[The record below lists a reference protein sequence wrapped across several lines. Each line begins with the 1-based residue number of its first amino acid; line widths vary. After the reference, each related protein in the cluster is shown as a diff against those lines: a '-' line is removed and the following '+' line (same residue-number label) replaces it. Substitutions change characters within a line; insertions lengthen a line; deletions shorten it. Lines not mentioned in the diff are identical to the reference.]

1 LPATKTNTVDF
12 NTREFYM
19 KLGIDIG
26 SVTAKAVVLDEADNI
41 IEARYTRTRGQPVET
56 ILTILEGMLS
66 QYSPD
71 QFTVAAATGTGGE
84 LIARLLGIPFVNE
97 ITAQAAGTAR
107 FHPEVKSILEIGG
120 EDSKLIIL
128 GEESPGTA
136 LKVTDFAINGACAAG
151 TGSFL
156 DQQASRMGIPIEQF
170 GDVALKSEHP
180 PRVAGRCSVFAKT
193 DMIHLQQVGT
203 PVPDIVAGLCFA
215 MVRNFKGQVIRGRNL
230 STPVSFQ
237 GGVAANKGIIRALLE
252 VLQLKEAEL
261 IIPEQFAVLGALGAA
276 ITGERAPGGD
286 GTREGTLPK
295 DTLQRIRDYIAH
307 REYRFVTLPPLSG
320 DNYPI
325 DTEVVKISPAQPV
338 EAYVGVDIG
347 SISTNVVLID
357 RDNNVL
363 ARRYLM
369 TASQPIEAV
378 KTGLREVGQ
387 EIGDRVIIKGAG
399 STGSGRYM
407 TGEFFGADVIRNEI
421 TSHAR
426 AAAFLCPEVDT
437 IFEIGGQDAKY
448 ISLQDGTIIDFA
460 MNKVCA
466 AGTGSFLEEQ
476 AEKLGISIKEEF
488 GTLGLASRQP
498 LDLGERCTVFME
510 SQLNFCKQRGAA
522 KEGLVAGLAYSVV
535 KNYLTKVVE
544 DRRIGDHILFQGGTA
559 FNRAVKAAFE
569 SVLGKKI
576 QVPPHHDV
584 LGAIGV
590 AMLSKEEMEAKG
602 GQTRFRGFD
611 LTSREYE
618 LSSFECQRC
627 SNRCEIH
634 KVVFEGEKP
643 LFYGSRCGLWD
654 SPEKKKQRE
663 SSRIL
668 RLFDERYEALM
679 NAYPRQSPE
688 SPNGKTVGIPRVLFF
703 HELYPLWQAFF
714 TELGFQVVVSDP
726 TNRHIIRQGV
736 ENIVEEPC
744 LPIKLAHGH
753 VLNLLE
759 KEPDLLFLPVQCT
772 MEKLSD
778 DFNKSWNCPL
788 SQSLSYILYS
798 SARIRN
804 TLTTPSGKKPRVLRP
819 VVHPDRGRAW
829 LRRVLRRVA
838 RDAGVSS
845 SSLIDGAIQAG
856 FEAFDSF
863 NDWQQRRG
871 REVLAQLKPDEK
883 AIVIVG
889 RAYNTYDEAMTL
901 NLPEKLRDLDMLAI
915 PIDFL
920 PLKSLAEEVSAAHPN
935 MYWKS
940 GQKILCAARMISRD
954 PRLFGLYVTNFAC
967 GPDSYLLKF
976 FSKETEGKPFLTIEI
991 DEHSA
996 DAGIITRCEAFI
1008 DTIRNAR
1015 TRGTSTPIPVISI
1028 SSDHDNRRRIYLPY
1042 MIDHGYVLGAAMRH
1056 CGADAE
1062 PLPQSDELTLELGRK
1077 YTTGKE
1083 CFPSIITTG
1092 DIVKKTLAPDFDADH
1107 AAFFMPAAS
1116 GPCRFGQY
1124 NKLHRLVLDE
1134 LGLPQVPIL
1143 VFDQTQGFHK
1153 DMAVFGR
1160 SFRLHAWRAITILD
1174 YMQKIVLERRP
1185 YEVNKGDTDAVYQEW
1200 LDSLVKLVG
1209 QDGSTLKT
1217 FSRQARGAFEAVKID
1232 QSMGKPRIGI
1242 VGEIFVRSN
1251 QFANNFLVRKLEAL
1265 GAQCAVPPL
1274 EEWLDYI
1281 DHQRKRRNRL
1291 HIEGGWRDWAKQKL
1305 TEIVQEGVAEPLR
1318 KQFDGAIG
1326 HFIRELPT
1334 QAILDRGHAYLT
1346 PAVEGEAILSMGR
1359 VVEYAEHGFN
1369 GIVNIIPFGCMPGTI
1384 VSLLLHQFRQDHGLP
1399 VLNVVVEG
1407 TKDPSQDIRF
1417 EAFIHQ
1423 CYEHMQHQQRSG
1435 TKIQH

>member
-1 LPATKTNTVDF
+1 
-12 NTREFYM
+12 M

-41 IEARYTRTRGQPVET
+41 IESRYVRTRGQPVKT
-56 ILTILEGMLS
+56 ILGILEDLLAEYPPGK
-66 QYSPD
+66 
-71 QFTVAAATGTGGE
+71 FTSAATTGTGGE
-84 LIARLLGIPFVNE
+84 LIARLLGISFANE
-97 ITAQAAGTAR
+97 IIAQAAGTVK
-107 FHPEVKSILEIGG
+107 FHPEVKTILEIGG
-120 EDSKLIIL
+120 EDSKLIVL
-128 GEESPGTA
+128 GEAEGTA
-136 LKVTDFAINGACAAG
+136 PKVADFAINGACAAG

-156 DQQASRMGIPIEQF
+156 DQQASRMGIPIEEF
-170 GDVALKSEHP
+170 GDVALRSEHP
-180 PRVAGRCSVFAKT
+180 PRVAGRCSVFAKS

-215 MVRNFKGQVIRGRNL
+215 MIRNFKGQVIRGRNL
-230 STPVSFQ
+230 SKPVAFQ
-237 GGVAANKGIIRALLE
+237 GGVAANKGIRRAMLE
-252 VLQLKEAEL
+252 VLELKEPEL
-261 IIPEQFAVLGALGAA
+261 IVPEHFAVLGAIGAA
-276 ITGERAPGGD
+276 ITGDRD
-286 GTREGTLPK
+286 KTLPQ
-295 DTLQRIRDYIAH
+295 DTLQRLRDYITR
-307 REYRFVTLPPLSG
+307 REHKFVTLPALEG
-320 DNYPI
+320 DDYPI
-325 DTEVVKISPAQPV
+325 RTGTVRINASAPV

-347 SISTNVVLID
+347 SISTNVVVID
-357 RDNNVL
+357 KDNNVL

-369 TASQPIEAV
+369 TASRPIEAV
-378 KTGLREVGQ
+378 KKGLEEVGK
-387 EIGDRVIIKGAG
+387 EIGAKVIVRGAG

-407 TGEFFGADVIRNEI
+407 TGEFFGADVIHNEI

-426 AAAFLCPEVDT
+426 AASFVCPEVDT

-448 ISLQDGTIIDFA
+448 ISLQNGTIVDFA

-476 AEKLGISIKEEF
+476 AEKLGIKIEKEF
-488 GTLGLASRQP
+488 GNLGLASKSP

-510 SQLNFCKQRGAA
+510 SQQNYCKQRGAA
-522 KEGLVAGLAYSVV
+522 KEDLVAGLAYSVV

-544 DRRIGDHILFQGGTA
+544 ERRIGDHILFQGGTA

-576 QVPPHHDV
+576 TVPPHHDI

-590 AMLSKEEMEAKG
+590 AMLAKEEIERTGKK
-602 GQTRFRGFD
+602 TRFRGFYLAD
-611 LTSREYE
+611 RKYE
-618 LSSFECQRC
+618 LSTFECQKC

-634 KVVFEGEKP
+634 KVVFEGEAP

-654 SPEKKKQRE
+654 STEKKEKRQ
-663 SSRIL
+663 SSKIP
-668 RLFDERYEALM
+668 RLFNERAEHLI
-679 NAYPRQSPE
+679 NTYPKE
-688 SPNGKTVGIPRVLFF
+688 SPDRPNGRTVGIIRSLFF
-703 HELYPLWQAFF
+703 HELFPLWKAFF
-714 TELGFQVVVSDP
+714 TELGFRVVTSDP

-759 KEPDLLFLPVQCT
+759 KEPDFLFLPVQCT

-778 DFNKSWNCPL
+778 DFAKSWNCPL
-788 SQSLSYILYS
+788 TQSLPYILLS
-798 SARIRN
+798 SVRIKAA
-804 TLTTPSGKKPRVLRP
+804 LTIPSGKRPQVLKP

-829 LRRVLRRVA
+829 LKKILQRVA
-838 RDAGVSS
+838 HEAGINST
-845 SSLIDGAIQAG
+845 SLIDNAIQAG
-856 FEAFDSF
+856 FAALDSF
-863 NDWQQRRG
+863 NAWQQQRG
-871 REVLAQLKPDEK
+871 QEILSQLKEGEK
-883 AIVIVG
+883 AIVIIG

-901 NLPEKLRDLDMLAI
+901 NLPEKLRDMDVLAI

-920 PLKSLAEEVSAAHPN
+920 PLRELAPELSVAHPN

-940 GQKILCAARMISRD
+940 GQKILCAARLIARD

-976 FSKETEGKPFLTIEI
+976 FSKETESKPFLTIEI

-996 DAGIITRCEAFI
+996 DAGIITRGEAFI

-1015 TRGTSTPIPVISI
+1015 TRGTSIPIPVVSI
-1028 SSDHDNRRRIYLPY
+1028 SSNHTNSRRIYLPY
-1042 MIDHGYVLGAAMRH
+1042 MIDHGYVLAAAMRH

-1062 PLPQSDELTLELGRK
+1062 PLPQSDEVTLELGRR

-1083 CFPSIITTG
+1083 CYPSIITTG

-1124 NKLHRLVLDE
+1124 HRLHRLVLDE
-1134 LGLPQVPIL
+1134 LGLQQVPIL
-1143 VFDQTQGFHK
+1143 VFDQTKGYHK
-1153 DMAVFGR
+1153 DMAALGQG
-1160 SFRLHAWRAITILD
+1160 FRLHAWRAITILD
-1174 YMQKIVLERRP
+1174 SMQKMVLERRP
-1185 YEVNKGDTDAVYQEW
+1185 YEVNRGETDAVYKEC
-1200 LDSLVKLVG
+1200 LDLLVKAVG
-1209 QDGSTLKT
+1209 QDGDAMKRLSK
-1217 FSRQARGAFEAVKID
+1217 RIRDAFAAVKID
-1232 QSMGKPRIGI
+1232 TSTPKPRLGI

-1251 QFANNFLVRKLEAL
+1251 PFANDFLIRQLEAL

-1281 DHQRKRRNRL
+1281 DHQRKRRSRL
-1291 HIEGGWRDWAKQKL
+1291 RLEGGWKDWARQKL
-1305 TEIVQEGVAEPLR
+1305 TELVQEGVAEPLR
-1318 KQFDGAIG
+1318 KQFDDAIEL
-1326 HFIRELPT
+1326 FTRELPT
-1334 QAILDRGHAYLT
+1334 QAILNRGRTYLT

-1359 VVEYAEHGFN
+1359 IVEYAEHGFD

-1399 VLNVVVEG
+1399 FLTVSVEG
-1407 TKDPSQDIRF
+1407 TKDTTQNIRL
-1417 EAFIHQ
+1417 EAFVHQ
-1423 CYEHMQHQQRSG
+1423 CREHRHHLSARGQQHP
-1435 TKIQH
+1435 

>member
-1 LPATKTNTVDF
+1 
-12 NTREFYM
+12 M

-26 SVTAKAVVLDEADNI
+26 SVTAKAVVLDEVDNI
-41 IEARYTRTRGQPVET
+41 IESRYTRTRGQPMET
-56 ILTILEGMLS
+56 ILAILEGILS

-71 QFTVAAATGTGGE
+71 RFTAAAATGTGGE
-84 LIARLLGIPFVNE
+84 LIASLLEVPFVNE
-97 ITAQAAGTAR
+97 IIAQAAGTVR
-107 FHPEVKSILEIGG
+107 FHPEVKTILEIGG

-128 GEESPGTA
+128 VEESPGTSP
-136 LKVTDFAINGACAAG
+136 KVTDFAMNGACAAG

-170 GDVALKSEHP
+170 GDVALQSEHP

-193 DMIHLQQVGT
+193 DMIHLQQIGT
-203 PVPDIVAGLCFA
+203 PVHEIVAGLCFA
-215 MVRNFKGQVIRGRNL
+215 MVRNFKGQVIRGRDL
-230 STPVSFQ
+230 GTPISFQ
-237 GGVAANKGIIRALLE
+237 GGVAANKGIKRAILE
-252 VLQLKEAEL
+252 ILQLKEAEL
-261 IIPEQFAVLGALGAA
+261 IVPEHFAVLGAVGAA
-276 ITGERAPGGD
+276 LVSKEKRLPED
-286 GTREGTLPK
+286 TLP
-295 DTLQRIRDYIAH
+295 RIRDYIAR
-307 REYRFVTLPPLSG
+307 REYNFVTLPPLAG

-325 DTEVVKISPAQPV
+325 ETEPVKISPVQPV

-378 KTGLREVGQ
+378 KKGLSEVGQ
-387 EIGDRVIIKGAG
+387 EIGDKVIVKGAG

-426 AAAFLCPEVDT
+426 AASFMCPEVDT

-448 ISLQDGTIIDFA
+448 VSLQNGTIIDFA

-476 AEKLGISIKEEF
+476 AEKLDIRIDEEF
-488 GTLGLASRQP
+488 GALALSSKQP

-522 KEGLVAGLAYSVV
+522 KEELVAGLAYSVV

-544 DRRIGDHILFQGGTA
+544 DRRIGDHVLFQGGTA

-569 SVLGKKI
+569 NVLGKKV
-576 QVPPHHDV
+576 QVPPHHDI

-590 AMLSKEEMEAKG
+590 AMLAREEMETNG
-602 GQTRFRGFD
+602 RQTRFLGFD
-611 LTSREYE
+611 LASRKYE
-618 LSSFECQRC
+618 LSSFECESC

-634 KVVFEGEKP
+634 KVAFQGEKP

-654 SPEKKKQRE
+654 SPEKKEQRQ
-663 SSRIL
+663 SSQIA
-668 RLFDERYEALM
+668 RLFDERYEAMM
-679 NAYPRQSPE
+679 NAYPKESPD

-703 HELYPLWQAFF
+703 HELFPMWKAFF
-714 TELGFQVVVSDP
+714 TELGFQVVVSDL
-726 TNRHIIRQGV
+726 TNRRIIRQGV

-778 DFNKSWNCPL
+778 DFAKAWNCPL
-788 SQSLSYILYS
+788 TQSLPFILLS
-798 SARIRN
+798 SARIKEA
-804 TLTTPSGKKPRVLRP
+804 LTTSTGKKPKVLRP
-819 VVHPDRGRAW
+819 VIRPDRGQPW
-829 LRRVLRRVA
+829 LRRALKRVA

-845 SSLIDGAIQAG
+845 GTRIDKAIQAG
-856 FEAFDSF
+856 FEAYDSF

-871 REVLAQLKPDEK
+871 QEVLAQLKPGEK
-883 AIVIVG
+883 AIVIIG
-889 RAYNTYDEAMTL
+889 RAYNTYDPEITL

-915 PIDFL
+915 PLDFL
-920 PLKSLAEEVSAAHPN
+920 PLKSLAGETSTAHPN

-976 FSKETEGKPFLTIEI
+976 FSKETEGKPFLTLEI

-1008 DTIRNAR
+1008 DTIRHAR
-1015 TRGTSTPIPVISI
+1015 TRGTSQPIPVISI
-1028 SSDHDNRRRIYLPY
+1028 SSDHTNKRQVYLPY
-1042 MIDHGYVLGAAMRH
+1042 MIDHGYVIGAAMRH
-1056 CGADAE
+1056 CGVDAE

-1083 CFPSIITTG
+1083 CYPSIITTG

-1107 AAFFMPAAS
+1107 AAFFMPGAS

-1134 LGLPQVPIL
+1134 LGLQQVPIL
-1143 VFDQTQGFHK
+1143 VFDQTKDYHQ
-1153 DMAVFGR
+1153 DMATFGKG
-1160 SFRLHAWRAITILD
+1160 FRLHAWRAIAILD
-1174 YMQKIVLERRP
+1174 SMQKMLLERRP
-1185 YEVNKGDTDAVYQEW
+1185 YEVNQGETDAVYQEW
-1200 LDSLVKLVG
+1200 LDSLIKRVG
-1209 QDGSTLKT
+1209 QDGNTLKT
-1217 FSRQARGAFEAVKID
+1217 FSRQVRDAFEAVKID
-1232 QSMGKPRIGI
+1232 KSTPKPHIGV

-1265 GAQCAVPPL
+1265 GAQCAVPPF

-1281 DHQRKRRNRL
+1281 DYQRKRRSRL
-1291 HIEGGWRDWAKQKL
+1291 HIEGGWKDWAKQKL
-1305 TEIVQEGVAEPLR
+1305 TEIVQESVAEPLR
-1318 KQFDGAIG
+1318 KQFDSAIEQ
-1326 HFIRELPT
+1326 FARELPT
-1334 QAILDRGHAYLT
+1334 QKILNRGHTYLS
-1346 PAVEGEAILSMGR
+1346 PAIEGEAILSMGR
-1359 VVEYAEHGFN
+1359 AVEYAEHGFD

-1384 VSLLLHQFRQDHGLP
+1384 VSLLLHQYRHDYGLP
-1399 VLNVVVEG
+1399 VLNAVVEG
-1407 TKDPSQDIRF
+1407 TKDPIQDIRF
-1417 EAFIHQ
+1417 EAFAQQ
-1423 CYEHMQHQQRSG
+1423 CYEQMNRQHSP
-1435 TKIQH
+1435 KK

>member
-1 LPATKTNTVDF
+1 
-12 NTREFYM
+12 M

-41 IEARYTRTRGQPVET
+41 IESRYTRTRGQPVET
-56 ILTILEGMLS
+56 ILAILEDILAKN
-66 QYSPD
+66 SPD
-71 QFTVAAATGTGGE
+71 KLKVAAATGTGGE
-84 LIARLLGIPFVNE
+84 LIANLLGIPFVNE
-97 ITAQAAGTAR
+97 IIAQAAGTTR
-107 FHPEVKSILEIGG
+107 FHPEVKTILEIGG
-120 EDSKLIIL
+120 EDSKLMTL
-128 GEESPGTA
+128 GEESLGT
-136 LKVTDFAINGACAAG
+136 LPKVTDFAINGACAAG

-156 DQQASRMGIPIEQF
+156 DQQASRMGIPIEDF

-203 PVPDIVAGLCFA
+203 PVHDIVAGLCFA
-215 MVRNFKGQVIRGRNL
+215 MVRNFKGQIIRGRNL
-230 STPVSFQ
+230 STPISFQ
-237 GGVAANKGIIRALLE
+237 GGVAANKGIRRAILE
-252 VLQLKEAEL
+252 VLQLKEEEL
-261 IIPEQFAVLGALGAA
+261 IIPEHFAVLGALGAA
-276 ITGERAPGGD
+276 ITGEKARGD
-286 GTREGTLPK
+286 GAREGTLPE
-295 DTLQRIRDYIAH
+295 DTLQRIRDYIAR
-307 REYRFVTLPPLSG
+307 REYRFVTLPSLAG
-320 DNYPI
+320 DDYPI
-325 DTEVVKISPAQPV
+325 DTEPVKISPAQPV

-347 SISTNVVLID
+347 SISTNVVVID
-357 RDNNVL
+357 QDNNVL

-369 TASQPIEAV
+369 TAGQPIEAV
-378 KTGLREVGQ
+378 KEGLYEVGQ
-387 EIGDRVIIKGAG
+387 EIGDRVIIRGAG

-426 AAAFLCPEVDT
+426 AAAFMCPEVDT

-476 AEKLGISIKEEF
+476 AEKLDLNIKEEF
-488 GTLGLASRQP
+488 GDLALASKQP

-522 KEGLVAGLAYSVV
+522 KKEMVAGLAYSVV

-544 DRRIGDHILFQGGTA
+544 DHRIGDHILFQGGTA

-569 SVLGKKI
+569 SVIGKKV

-590 AMLSKEEMEAKG
+590 AMLAKEETETNG
-602 GQTRFRGFD
+602 RRTCFRGFD
-611 LTSREYE
+611 LTGRKYE

-634 KVVFEGEKP
+634 KVIFKGEKP

-654 SPEKKKQRE
+654 SPEKKEHRQ
-663 SSRIL
+663 SSRIP

-679 NAYPRQSPE
+679 NTYPKESPD
-688 SPNGKTVGIPRVLFF
+688 SPNGKTVGIPRALFF
-703 HELYPLWQAFF
+703 HELFPLWKAFF

-726 TNRHIIRQGV
+726 TNRHIMRQGV

-753 VLNLLE
+753 ILNLLE

-778 DFNKSWNCPL
+778 DFAKSWNCPL
-788 SQSLSYILYS
+788 SQSLSYISFS
-798 SARIRN
+798 SARIKEA
-804 TLTTPSGKKPRVLRP
+804 LTKTTGKTPKILRP
-819 VVHPDRGRAW
+819 VIHSDLGRSW
-829 LRRVLRRVA
+829 QKRILTRVA
-838 RDAGVSS
+838 RDSGVSS
-845 SSLIDGAIQAG
+845 NSLIDRAIQTG

-871 REVLAQLKPDEK
+871 QEVLSQLKPGER
-883 AIVIVG
+883 AIIIIG
-889 RAYNTYDEAMTL
+889 RAYNTYDPEMTL
-901 NLPEKLRDLDMLAI
+901 NLPEKLRDLNILAI

-920 PLKSLAEEVSAAHPN
+920 PLKSLAKEVSAAHPN

-940 GQKILCAARMISRD
+940 GQKILCAARMITRD

-1028 SSDHDNRRRIYLPY
+1028 SSDHTNKRRIYVPY
-1042 MIDHGYVLGAAMRH
+1042 MIDHGYVIGAAMRH

-1092 DIVKKTLAPDFDADH
+1092 DIVKKTLTPDFDADH
-1107 AAFFMPAAS
+1107 AAFFMPSAS

-1134 LGLPQVPIL
+1134 LGLQQVPIL
-1143 VFDQTQGFHK
+1143 VFDQTQGYHQ
-1153 DMAVFGR
+1153 DMAAFGR
-1160 SFRLHAWRAITILD
+1160 GFQLHAWRAITILD
-1174 YMQKIVLERRP
+1174 SMQKMVLERRP
-1185 YEVNKGDTDAVYQEW
+1185 YEVNEGETDAVYQEW
-1200 LDSLVKLVG
+1200 LDLLVKLVG
-1209 QDGSTLKT
+1209 QDGNTLKA
-1217 FSRQARGAFEAVKID
+1217 FSRQVRGAFEAVKAD
-1232 QSMGKPRIGI
+1232 KNTAKPRIGI

-1251 QFANNFLVRKLEAL
+1251 QFANDFLVRKLEAL

-1281 DHQRKRRNRL
+1281 DHQRKFRNRR

-1305 TEIVQEGVAEPLR
+1305 TEIVQESVAEPLR
-1318 KQFDGAIG
+1318 KQFDSAIG
-1326 HFIRELPT
+1326 QFTRELPT
-1334 QAILDRGHAYLT
+1334 QAILDRGHTYLT

-1384 VSLLLHQFRQDHGLP
+1384 VSLLLHQFRHDHGLP

-1407 TKDPSQDIRF
+1407 TKDSSQDIRF

-1423 CYEHMQHQQRSG
+1423 CYEHMQHQQ
-1435 TKIQH
+1435 H